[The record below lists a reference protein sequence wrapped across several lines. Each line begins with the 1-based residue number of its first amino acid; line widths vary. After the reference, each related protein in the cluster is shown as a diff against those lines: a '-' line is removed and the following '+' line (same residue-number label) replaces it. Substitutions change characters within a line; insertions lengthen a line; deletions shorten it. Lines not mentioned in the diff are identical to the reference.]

1 MLLQS
6 FECPSAHVSIYTVS
20 TMKRNTQVNTAASP
34 ASVYISNAAES
45 ATSPS
50 FIRRQSTSIGQPEC
64 PKLTE
69 RLQSR
74 HCPAPPASQM
84 PPSPPSPLTC
94 KQDGS
99 PQYKPTIPHKDP
111 RHFCQRSN
119 ALRAGPRWKKG
130 QLNPPVFGL
139 PRIQGVKPCHAH
151 ARMEQR
157 QNLLLEDTNVPRMW
171 PPLLCIASWIT
182 ACMNTTYMH
191 SCEAPCQHGT
201 VSMGSLGRG
210 AVRGCIDTCAPAVDA
225 SQLPEQRNTKEREM
239 PIERVG

>member
-1 MLLQS
+1 
-6 FECPSAHVSIYTVS
+6 
-20 TMKRNTQVNTAASP
+20 MKRNTQVNTAASP

-182 ACMNTTYMH
+182 A
-191 SCEAPCQHGT
+191 
-201 VSMGSLGRG
+201 G

-225 SQLPEQRNTKEREM
+225 SQLPEQRNTKE
-239 PIERVG
+239 